1 MNEKMK
7 KMKKVSRILKIVA
20 KIGSV
25 FCMIGIITLVITI
38 VATPYI
44 AKEARHEL
52 SGYIE
57 EHGEPISMKFFN
69 KTEVVELK
77 PMLDNFSNAKLSV
90 MIIPILLMPTTG
102 LILVYLLLE
111 KVHKLFNNIYKEETP
126 FTEINVKH
134 VKSISTIILAL
145 IIVPVPFGLL
155 FQAISGINLGVS
167 IDLMGIIYA
176 LVVIALGY
184 IFEYGYELQKQS
196 DETL

>member
-25 FCMIGIITLVITI
+25 FSMIGI
-38 VATPYI
+38 VALIIAIASTPYI
-44 AKEARHEL
+44 LGEARSEL

-57 EHGEPISMKFFN
+57 EHGEPISMKFFDE
-69 KTEVVELK
+69 TEVIELK
-77 PMLDNFSNAKLSV
+77 PMLDNFSNTKLSI
-90 MIIPILLMPTTG
+90 MIISILLMPTTG

-134 VKSISTIILAL
+134 VKSISIIILAL
-145 IIVPVPFGLL
+145 IIAPIFLGLI
-155 FQAISGINLGVS
+155 FQAIAGINLNIS
-167 IDLMGIIYA
+167 IDLMGVIYA